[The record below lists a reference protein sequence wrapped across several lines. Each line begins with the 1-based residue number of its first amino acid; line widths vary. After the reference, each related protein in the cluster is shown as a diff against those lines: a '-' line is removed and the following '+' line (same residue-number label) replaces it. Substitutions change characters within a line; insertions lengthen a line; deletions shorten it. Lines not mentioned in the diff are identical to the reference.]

1 MDFLSR
7 LARVMV
13 KPRSTL
19 RAILDQPRDRMA
31 LPLFALAV
39 ASGILGDLDAPM
51 IQRILQQPKGWQ
63 FGLMLAA
70 ATVGI
75 GIALVVLAWFY
86 AWVPV
91 WIGRFLEGTGEIRE
105 VRSALAW
112 GSAPA
117 IWALLYRLPA
127 AIWLGGTRGSE
138 VHVGGD
144 TIRIDAGALSNACG
158 VALVFALLELLV
170 FVWCLVLLSNTVAEA
185 HRLSPW
191 KGLGTLI
198 LSALVPVVVVVA
210 AVLSI

>member
-1 MDFLSR
+1 MNVLSR
-7 LARVMV
+7 LARVMI

-19 RAILDQPRDRMA
+19 RAILDLPRDRMA

-39 ASGILGDLDAPM
+39 VSGIFGDLDAPM
-51 IQRILQQPKGWQ
+51 LQRILEQPRGWQ

-75 GIALVVLAWFY
+75 AIALVVLAWFY

-91 WIGRFLEGTGEIRE
+91 LIGRFLEGTGGIRE
-105 VRSALAW
+105 IRSALAW

-117 IWALLYRLPA
+117 IWALLYRVPA
-127 AIWLGGTRGSE
+127 ALWLGGTRGSE

-158 VALVFALLELLV
+158 IALIFGLLELLV

-185 HRLSPW
+185 HRFSPW
-191 KGLGTLI
+191 RGLGTLL

-210 AVLSI
+210 AVLAS